1 MDDNQEQEYGAV
13 LIEVFL
19 ALKSKM
25 VLILV
30 AALAAGMLGWG
41 VSGFLLTP
49 RYEASVN
56 MIVNTRTEVTG
67 VITSDNISSAE
78 NLVDTYAIIIKSN
91 KVLNKVIEQLHLDV
105 TYEALYDAVSVSAI
119 NDTQVMKIAVEHEER
134 ARARQIVEAIVQI
147 APDMVKDAVEAGSCK
162 VVSDVHVEKDPVFPN
177 VKMITVLAA
186 AMGMMLTMCLV
197 VLKELL
203 NDFIVDDLDVER
215 KIGLPVLGII
225 PDMEEK

>member
-105 TYEALYDAVSVSAI
+105 TYEELYDAVSVSAI

>member
-1 MDDNQEQEYGAV
+1 MDDNLEQGYGAV
-13 LIEVFL
+13 FLEVLL

-25 VLILV
+25 ALILA
-30 AALAAGMLGWG
+30 AALAAGILGWG
-41 VSGFLLTP
+41 VSAFFLTP
-49 RYEASVN
+49 RYVASVN
-56 MIVNTRTEVTG
+56 MIVNTRTEVSG

-91 KVLNKVIEQLHLDV
+91 KVLNEVIKQLNLNTTFEELYENV
-105 TYEALYDAVSVSAI
+105 TVSAI
-119 NDTQVMKIAVEHEER
+119 NDTQVMKIAVEHVER

-162 VVSDVHVEKDPVFPN
+162 VVSDVHMEKDPVFPN
-177 VKMITVLAA
+177 VKMITLLAA
-186 AMGMMLTMCLV
+186 VMGMMLTVCVV

-215 KIGLPVLGII
+215 KLGIPVLGII

>member
-105 TYEALYDAVSVSAI
+105 TYEELYDAVSVSAI

-186 AMGMMLTMCLV
+186 AVGMMLTMCLV

>member
-1 MDDNQEQEYGAV
+1 MDDNLEQGYGAV
-13 LIEVFL
+13 FLEVLL
-19 ALKSKM
+19 ALRAKLA
-25 VLILV
+25 LILAAAV
-30 AALAAGMLGWG
+30 AAGVLGWG
-41 VSGFLLTP
+41 VSTFMLTP

-67 VITSDNISSAE
+67 VITTDNISSAE

-91 KVLNKVIEQLHLDV
+91 KVLNRVIDQLKLDM
-105 TYEALYDAVSVSAI
+105 TFEELYEDVSVSAI
-119 NDTQVMKIAVEHEER
+119 NDTQVMKIAVENVER
-134 ARARQIVEAIVQI
+134 ARARQIVEAIVDI

-177 VKMITVLAA
+177 VQMITLLAT
-186 AMGMMLTMCLV
+186 AMGMLAAMCV
-197 VLKELL
+197 IVLKELL

-215 KIGLPVLGII
+215 KLGIPVLGII

>member
-105 TYEALYDAVSVSAI
+105 TYEELYDAVSVSAI

-147 APDMVKDAVEAGSCK
+147 APDMVKDAVEAGSC
-162 VVSDVHVEKDPVFPN
+162 
-177 VKMITVLAA
+177 
-186 AMGMMLTMCLV
+186 
-197 VLKELL
+197 
-203 NDFIVDDLDVER
+203 
-215 KIGLPVLGII
+215 
-225 PDMEEK
+225 

>member
-105 TYEALYDAVSVSAI
+105 TFEELYDAVSVSAI

-134 ARARQIVEAIVQI
+134 ARARQIVESIVQI

-186 AMGMMLTMCLV
+186 AVGMMLTMCLV